1 MYKIRRSMRR
11 IPGPDVNIK
20 CSVRESI
27 VGCVIMEG
35 GKTKLDKEK
44 LGGTLLDL
52 RNDSVSFI
60 TESTSCTRCT
70 RYLQIPSHPM
80 FTFE

>member
-1 MYKIRRSMRR
+1 MRR

-52 RNDSVSFI
+52 RNDSVSSI
-60 TESTSCTRCT
+60 TESTSCIRCT